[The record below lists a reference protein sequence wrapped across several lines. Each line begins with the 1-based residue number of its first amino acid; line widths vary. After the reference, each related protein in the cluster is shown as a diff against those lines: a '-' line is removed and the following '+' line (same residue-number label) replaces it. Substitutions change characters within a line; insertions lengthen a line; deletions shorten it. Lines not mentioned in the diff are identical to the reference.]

1 MATDIGPKIGLD
13 GEKEFRAALQSMGQQ
28 LKTLDTEMRAVTS
41 AFSANDRS
49 QAALSAQSDVLTK
62 KLSTQEA
69 RLAEIQKALDY
80 ARANYAEN
88 SNEVQRWQQAL
99 NNATADVNKT
109 KKEIEHLGDETQEAG
124 GKVSIF
130 GDVLKANL
138 ASEAIISGVKALS
151 GAIKSLIGG
160 AVENYGDFEQLV
172 GGVETLFKDS
182 AGIVQNYAK
191 EAYKTAGLS
200 ANDYM
205 ETVTSFSASLL
216 QSMGNDTQAAAEKAN
231 RAITDM
237 SDNANK
243 MGTDMSSI
251 QNAYQG
257 FAKQNYTMLDNL
269 KLGYGGTKEEM
280 ARLIEDA
287 AKIKGIYGAEA
298 AMLANRGVNGDL
310 AVIIDAIHTVQ
321 TEMGITGTTAKEAAT
336 TIQGSAAAAKAAW
349 TNLTTGLGDENADL
363 SQLLLT
369 FGESVATAVKN
380 IIPRIQQTLAGIG
393 SALTIAS
400 QGMLQDAVGGIVDGL
415 PQFVAAIG
423 TLVSGMGQALINSA
437 PVLLH
442 SVLELIHQ
450 ASDYV
455 KANLS
460 QFVGA
465 GLTALV
471 GFSDGFRGGVGQMVD
486 AALELIKTLAAGIVE
501 ALPEFIATVPTIISN
516 FANAINDNAPKIVKA
531 GLDIIVTLV
540 KGILTNIPVIIQNM
554 PKIIAAIWD
563 TLTAVNWV
571 NLGAGLIKGVGDGI
585 KSMTSFAK
593 DSIETVKTAIHDGI
607 KALPQT
613 FMEIGRNMIQGMIN
627 GIKSMASSLVKNV
640 GSAITSVVS
649 SVRDMLGI
657 HSPSRVFASIGE
669 YMMDGLSIGLLNSSG
684 KVMETIGDIVSEVKT
699 RFSSLSDIFGTRQD
713 IADLQYQLWGMTG
726 GKNASEIDKY
736 KRKMETLSKQEKDQA
751 AIVEA
756 AEAAY
761 KAVVSQYGENSKE
774 SYEYQKTLLQEQ
786 IAYQKLIETM
796 NQYREESRALRVGD
810 SIASGIAASTK
821 KAVSAAASLTTKL
834 VDTVKSNLGIHSP
847 STVFAGIGENM
858 ALGLGKGFTAEM
870 QGVSA
875 NIQDAIPTPAV
886 DAVYNAAAGMV
897 NGLAA
902 ANAGNGG
909 GSYTIN
915 LLLQN
920 GQQIAS
926 WLLPDLRDAA
936 RNNPEVARA

>member
-62 KLSTQEA
+62 KLSTQET

-109 KKEIEHLGDETQEAG
+109 KKEIERLGDETQETG
-124 GKVSIF
+124 EKVSIF

-243 MGTDMSSI
+243 MGTDMQSI

-280 ARLIEDA
+280 QRLLTDA
-287 AKIKGIYGAEA
+287 EKLSGIKY
-298 AMLANRGVNGDL
+298 DL
-310 AVIIDAIHTVQ
+310 SSYADIVDAIHVVQ

-363 SQLLLT
+363 SKLLLT
-369 FGESVATAVKN
+369 FGESVATAAKN

-393 SALTIAS
+393 NALTIAS
-400 QGMLQDAVGGIVDGL
+400 QGMLQDAVGGIVAGL

-571 NLGAGLIKGVGDGI
+571 NLGAGLIKGVGEGI

-607 KALPQT
+607 KSLPQT
-613 FMEIGRNMIQGMIN
+613 FVDIGRNMIQGLIN

-640 GSAITSVVS
+640 GSTITSVVS
-649 SVRDMLGI
+649 SVRNMLGI

-669 YMMDGLSIGLLNSSG
+669 YMMDGLSVGLLNSSG
-684 KVMETIGDIVSEVKT
+684 NVMETIGDIVSEVKT

-713 IADLQYQLWGMTG
+713 IADLQYQLWEMTG

-736 KRKMETLSKQEKDQA
+736 NRKIEALSKQEKDQA

-796 NQYREESRALRVGD
+796 NQYREESRELRVGD
-810 SIASGIAASTK
+810 SIANGIVASTK
-821 KAVSAAASLTTKL
+821 KAVSAATSLTAKL

-915 LLLQN
+915 LMLQN